1 MEQDRS
7 ARGRVVKE
15 WARAAAD
22 NAVAWAVV
30 RASALAREWAA
41 AAAWVAVEALAL
53 VAARVAPALGRV
65 ATPPS
70 HLHAPNK

>member
-22 NAVAWAVV
+22 NAVAWAVARV
-30 RASALAREWAA
+30 LAPARDRAAVAAWAA
-41 AAAWVAVEALAL
+41 DAVLAPVADRA
-53 VAARVAPALGRV
+53 APASDK
-65 ATPPS
+65 AETPPS
-70 HLHAPNK
+70 RLHAPSK